1 MMRSQNLKLKKLKS
15 VRRIMFE
22 GLNKI
27 IKSEPF
33 KSAARKT
40 GNVVKVTLS
49 VYFIPIII
57 SVALIP
63 VIHDWFFIL
72 AIVMLFSTYPF
83 SRWLIKLLEDGRL

>member
-1 MMRSQNLKLKKLKS
+1 MMRSQKLKLKKLGS

-22 GLNKI
+22 RI

-40 GNVVKVTLS
+40 GNVVKVTLL
-49 VYFIPIII
+49 VYFVPIII

-63 VIHDWFFIL
+63 VIHEWFLIL
-72 AIVMLFSTYPF
+72 FVVMYLSTYPF
-83 SRWLIKLLEDGRL
+83 SRWLIKLLEEGKL